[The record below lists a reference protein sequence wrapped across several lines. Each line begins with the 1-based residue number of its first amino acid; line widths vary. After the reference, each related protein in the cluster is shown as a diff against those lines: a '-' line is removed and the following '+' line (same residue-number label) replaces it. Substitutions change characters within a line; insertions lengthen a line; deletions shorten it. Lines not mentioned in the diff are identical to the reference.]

1 MRLCIDCA
9 WYGGVQAATGKY
21 FCNEPRAVFIHPV
34 DGLPAKYDAS
44 WLRMA
49 PELQSKCGWE
59 GKWFRAK
66 GIDNEARRVPGES
79 MTTPEGRHWGKRMGR

>member
-21 FCNEPRAVFIHPV
+21 ICNEPRAIFEHPV
-34 DGLPAKYDAS
+34 DGLSAKYDAS

-49 PELQSKCGWE
+49 PELQSKCGWDA
-59 GKWFRAK
+59 KWFRAK
-66 GIDNEARRVPGES
+66 RTDNEAR
-79 MTTPEGRHWGKRMGR
+79 